1 MENATKALL
10 IAAAVLISVLI
21 ITLGI
26 VVYTKAA
33 QTVEGA
39 GDLTEYQAQQ
49 FNEKFRKYE
58 GTNET
63 GAEVNAL
70 IETVVNHN
78 NGQSDNSTCVQ
89 VKVGGAEKV
98 AKSNSILTSPSKVS
112 IGGRYTVKCTLDSK
126 TKLVTLIEITDN
138 SSST

>member
-58 GTNET
+58 GSNET

-78 NGQSDNSTCVQ
+78 NGQADDSTCVE
-89 VKVGGAEKV
+89 VKKDSAVIV
-98 AKSNSILTSPSKVS
+98 DDVNSILKSPAKVS

-126 TKLVTLIEITDN
+126 TKLVKTIEITDN